1 MDTTDRPGV
10 GGQES
15 QVRALDEMSTD
26 GALSAVAAA
35 RMPKSYRVRT
45 ELETLLDELNE
56 GDQLPSE
63 RELALRCGVARET
76 VRQAVRELL
85 VEGRIR
91 RQGRGTVVS
100 RPKMVQPLT
109 LRSYTEGALKFGRTP
124 GRVLVGWNDEP
135 ADPDTALT
143 LAIAPGTPVMHLER
157 ILLADGERIGLEST
171 FMPLARFAALREF
184 YNPETSLYAATR
196 AMGIAYASA
205 TERIE
210 TVLASPREAALLECT
225 TALPMLLLHRRSI
238 DTDGVPIERVRS
250 LYRGDR
256 IAFQATLTD

>member
-1 MDTTDRPGV
+1 MLWGMDTTEV
-10 GGQES
+10 
-15 QVRALDEMSTD
+15 AF
-26 GALSAVAAA
+26 SAAEA
-35 RMPKSYRVRT
+35 RIPKSYRVRT
-45 ELETLLDELNE
+45 ELESLLGELNE
-56 GDQLPSE
+56 GDPLPSE
-63 RELALRCGVARET
+63 RDLALRCGVARET
-76 VRQAVRELL
+76 VRQALRELL

-109 LRSYTEGALKFGRTP
+109 LRSYTEGALKFGRAP
-124 GRVLVGWNDEP
+124 GRLLVEWTDIP
-135 ADPDTALT
+135 ADPDTAQD

-171 FMPLARFAALREF
+171 FMPLERFAVLREF

-196 AMGIAYASA
+196 QMGVAYASA

-210 TVLASPREAALLECT
+210 TMLASPREAALLECT

-256 IAFQATLTD
+256 IAFQAKLTD